1 MNLTKN
7 RTFLTIGDSILNTY
21 LWLFVGN
28 SIFLYRTDYPNI
40 ILLIKYIANIAKNNI
55 LPTNS
60 GELNELLVY
69 AMLLGLQS
77 AVLIYVLYRLA
88 KKAFN
93 NARYKFQ
100 SGTLGI
106 ILGMIIFLFLPT
118 TNIYMAFGLVIISIF
133 FDKKL
138 HDLDKEKRDMII
150 EMIDKVIEEKLLEE
164 QNKQESQEQVQN
176 EEVQD
181 KQEQNQN

>member
-100 SGTLGI
+100 RGTLGI

>member
-88 KKAFN
+88 KK
-93 NARYKFQ
+93 
-100 SGTLGI
+100 
-106 ILGMIIFLFLPT
+106 
-118 TNIYMAFGLVIISIF
+118 LV
-133 FDKKL
+133 K
-138 HDLDKEKRDMII
+138 M
-150 EMIDKVIEEKLLEE
+150 
-164 QNKQESQEQVQN
+164 
-176 EEVQD
+176 
-181 KQEQNQN
+181 